1 MTMYSLPSDFP
12 HDPPKNY
19 TYEVEEFRRNI
30 LRIWCCN
37 HSQFTYNGG
46 NPAQTVWGFYNIKR
60 RTYFAPHSSK
70 RIGATVSLDQTSP
83 YSAMPLL
90 KLALDSADDTPA
102 PAMIDSSTKDSMT
115 ITTPR
120 KQEFSDF
127 CAQRDAQNT
136 LQLNVTKWCYM
147 LCDALRHD
155 YMKTSYARHKFL
167 MPSSSNPAYHQEC
180 LDKID
185 KDICDYDF
193 YIQTGRK
200 YHKIMMNAAGSHSV
214 HAFVD
219 KKTGELYKAASI
231 KQPAK
236 GVRFD
241 LRIITQ
247 REEVL
252 EKCDW
257 AGSYL
262 YK

>member
-1 MTMYSLPSDFP
+1 MYSLPSDFP

-46 NPAQTVWGFYNIKR
+46 GPAQTVWGFYNIKR

-70 RIGATVSLDQTSP
+70 RIGATVSLDQTTP

-115 ITTPR
+115 TTTR
-120 KQEFSDF
+120 QEFSDF

-147 LCDALRHD
+147 LCDALRHN
-155 YMKTSYARHKFL
+155 YMKESYARHKFL

-193 YIQTGRK
+193 YIQSGRK

-219 KKTGELYKAASI
+219 KKTGELYKAASF

-257 AGSYL
+257 AGGYL

>member
-1 MTMYSLPSDFP
+1 MYNLPSDFP

-115 ITTPR
+115 TTTR
-120 KQEFSDF
+120 QEFSDY

-193 YIQTGRK
+193 YIQSGRK

>member
-1 MTMYSLPSDFP
+1 M
-12 HDPPKNY
+12 
-19 TYEVEEFRRNI
+19 
-30 LRIWCCN
+30 
-37 HSQFTYNGG
+37 
-46 NPAQTVWGFYNIKR
+46 
-60 RTYFAPHSSK
+60 
-70 RIGATVSLDQTSP
+70 
-83 YSAMPLL
+83 
-90 KLALDSADDTPA
+90 
-102 PAMIDSSTKDSMT
+102 
-115 ITTPR
+115 ITTPH
-120 KQEFSDF
+120 KQEFSDY

-147 LCDALRHD
+147 VCDALRAD
-155 YMKTSYARHKFL
+155 YMKTSWTRHKFL

-180 LDKID
+180 IDKIEN
-185 KDICDYDF
+185 DISDYDF
-193 YIQTGRK
+193 YITTGRK

-219 KKTGELYKAASI
+219 KKTGEMYKAASI
-231 KQPAK
+231 KSPAK

-257 AGSYL
+257 AGGYL

>member
-1 MTMYSLPSDFP
+1 MYNLPSDFP

-46 NPAQTVWGFYNIKR
+46 GPAQTVWGFYNIKR
-60 RTYFAPHSSK
+60 RVYHAPHSSK
-70 RIGATVSLDQTSP
+70 RIGATVSLDQTTP

-90 KLALDSADDTPA
+90 KLALDSVESPPEGST
-102 PAMIDSSTKDSMT
+102 MTSVQTKDMT
-115 ITTPR
+115 TTTPR
-120 KQEFSDF
+120 RQEFSDF

-147 LCDALRHD
+147 LCDALRHN
-155 YMKTSYARHKFL
+155 YMKESYARHKFL

-185 KDICDYDF
+185 KDICDYNF

-257 AGSYL
+257 AGGYL